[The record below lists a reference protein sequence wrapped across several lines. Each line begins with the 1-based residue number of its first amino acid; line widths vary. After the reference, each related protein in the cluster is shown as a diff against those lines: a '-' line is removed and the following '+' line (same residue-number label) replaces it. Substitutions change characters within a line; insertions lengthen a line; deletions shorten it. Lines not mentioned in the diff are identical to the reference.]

1 MSLEAKGKPCRY
13 DPIITGLKE
22 QRHIR
27 KKLSEM
33 TSCPQLLF
41 SKMTIGPMMSRVRTA
56 YKTFVPSSLSFLS
69 LYKYLIYSHLC
80 ICPWRES
87 PKLIIIMAW
96 SLNPHVTLNPSE
108 VSKNMASKKTTGP
121 SIPAKKKPFAPLLP
135 TELVECILTEAEPDL
150 CRQNYP
156 FTNNKQICSRAI
168 ESHNRNIYCLLS
180 SFQWVEW
187 SVRSYC
193 FNISGE
199 EAIFFEHVHRSECN
213 NMCNSKTVK

>member
-1 MSLEAKGKPCRY
+1 MSLEAKGKPCRC

-41 SKMTIGPMMSRVRTA
+41 SKMTVGPMMSRVRTA

-69 LYKYLIYSHLC
+69 WYKYLIYSHLC

-121 SIPAKKKPFAPLLP
+121 SIIG
-135 TELVECILTEAEPDL
+135 EV
-150 CRQNYP
+150 
-156 FTNNKQICSRAI
+156 
-168 ESHNRNIYCLLS
+168 
-180 SFQWVEW
+180 WVEFLPW
-187 SVRSYC
+187 IRILLNCTENKRFDSD
-193 FNISGE
+193 
-199 EAIFFEHVHRSECN
+199 IFILQ
-213 NMCNSKTVK
+213 